1 MKWTVANA
9 RRSFSRL
16 LEEAREEPQML
27 FNRHR
32 HIATVIAPDTFA
44 QFMTWLQEREVPTVE
59 DAFANLRQILQEE
72 DYELTLPERVDRSNS
87 FSEVLDELSD

>member
-1 MKWTVANA
+1 
-9 RRSFSRL
+9 
-16 LEEAREEPQML
+16 
-27 FNRHR
+27 
-32 HIATVIAPDTFA
+32 
-44 QFMTWLQEREVPTVE
+44 MTWLQEREVPTVE